1 MLGAVPKFNAT
12 QRVPTGMRETRR
24 EHERNPG
31 IGMGQRRIGYVERR
45 LAAVALL
52 TTLSVLLV
60 TGAAIDPPSAGNL
73 DREGGGVTVINV
85 PPQFSGFRIRTQ
97 DGLNYIDV
105 VVSDYNSWSDIF
117 RVEVAIEN
125 DLQAPIADVTFQQYP
140 DNATLPLGAWF
151 HEFLHPR
158 YVSLVISIFLAM
170 YVGLEFILVVFNA
183 ADVGERW
190 SFELTPFA
198 TLNLPDVQLAFLSG
212 VASVSNAFLHYS
224 VQRTHRKW
232 AILLTGSMVA
242 GLLLALRGATA
253 DLDPVNLGRV
263 AALVLLLALVP
274 LDNADLLRLGR
285 EAPEDFI
292 EAELRSIGRAQA
304 EAGPVNPA
312 GVTRALRDLE
322 AIVAGLPETTPLP
335 APSEASV
342 GTADDEYLRELMTSV
357 VGESEE
363 DEEDRK
369 STRLNSSHRCMSYAV
384 FCLKKTNE

>member
-1 MLGAVPKFNAT
+1 MEGRF
-12 QRVPTGMRETRR
+12 RR
-24 EHERNPG
+24 
-31 IGMGQRRIGYVERR
+31 
-45 LAAVALL
+45 
-52 TTLSVLLV
+52 
-60 TGAAIDPPSAGNL
+60 
-73 DREGGGVTVINV
+73 
-85 PPQFSGFRIRTQ
+85 
-97 DGLNYIDV
+97 
-105 VVSDYNSWSDIF
+105 
-117 RVEVAIEN
+117 
-125 DLQAPIADVTFQQYP
+125 
-140 DNATLPLGAWF
+140 NATLPLGSWF
-151 HEFLHPR
+151 HDFLHPR
-158 YVSLVISIFLAM
+158 YVSLGISIFLAM
-170 YVGLEFILVVFNA
+170 YVGLKFILVVFNA

-357 VGESEE
+357 LGESEE
-363 DEEDRK
+363 DEDPKKPTGSAVQPPKLASGRGPSEPVMKDIPEGSGSEVPRTFHRGRLVRLSAERLGEARTLMEEGKLEKALRRLDRVAAQDVH
-369 STRLNSSHRCMSYAV
+369 TPGLWELAAEIYERLGESEIAAQCRRRAQEAS
-384 FCLKKTNE
+384 L